1 MRLAFSFLLLV
12 LLPLVS
18 IAQPKATNFPNMLV
32 YHQNDTDAYVEVLYT
47 GKLKRLESKISKLFL
62 DSLGK
67 PCTITKEIK
76 RTAYGPIFRPAYS
89 GTAYTLNQDLVQI
102 GKTGFLLRFR
112 IPEKLGTI
120 SMLDLRIGVNRSLM
134 ATLQEAID
142 QSNKSS
148 YYNSDQV
155 PNTMYVYEPEE
166 INKNL
171 ASYLFYYSK
180 DPVDTSMKR
189 LTEWFVLACEK
200 QQNGTWIKD
209 DVFRV
214 DNLRQ
219 PAFGSSDTYSLTI
232 EHSVV
237 QDGYHQ
243 YVIYLSNYK
252 AGDTENNYQVRP
264 HDIHIRLW
272 HYYNTLLLIE
282 KLAR

>member
-155 PNTMYVYEPEE
+155 PNTM
-166 INKNL
+166 
-171 ASYLFYYSK
+171 
-180 DPVDTSMKR
+180 
-189 LTEWFVLACEK
+189 
-200 QQNGTWIKD
+200 
-209 DVFRV
+209 
-214 DNLRQ
+214 
-219 PAFGSSDTYSLTI
+219 
-232 EHSVV
+232 
-237 QDGYHQ
+237 
-243 YVIYLSNYK
+243 
-252 AGDTENNYQVRP
+252 
-264 HDIHIRLW
+264 
-272 HYYNTLLLIE
+272 
-282 KLAR
+282 